1 MAAPESA
8 ASKQAGVMATSI
20 QQTIF
25 LSLDTLMTQTL
36 RGDTSPRTIDRQ
48 LPAVITP
55 RTIGT
60 TRF

>member
-1 MAAPESA
+1 
-8 ASKQAGVMATSI
+8 MATSI
-20 QQTIF
+20 QQRIF

-55 RTIGT
+55 RTSA
-60 TRF
+60 RLESLAPAVDQFPPD